1 MNYFQ
6 ILKLGSKKL
15 KLNNIDSH
23 IIDSE
28 LILSYTLNLPRE
40 KILTNLDK
48 NINFKNFKKYK
59 TFIRREKKNL
69 QHILLRKRILKI
81 ISILI

>member
-48 NINFKNFKKYK
+48 NINFKNFKN
-59 TFIRREKKNL
+59 I
-69 QHILLRKRILKI
+69 
-81 ISILI
+81 